1 MLQWHGNVFV
11 DRPSWIHS
19 SIWVLVFDDWLAF
32 GEDWVQEW
40 CLVCDSALALFRTA
54 EGSKRHCT
62 HVRKGHRE
70 KWKTA
75 ANCLS
80 SPLLV
85 FLTTI
90 CYPVWHAGGPMWTIG
105 SDLGQEQVNLVWVL
119 PSSQHNLFSCLFDLL
134 GWKRKRKKR
143 KYLQCL
149 TFDYILT

>member
-1 MLQWHGNVFV
+1 M
-11 DRPSWIHS
+11 
-19 SIWVLVFDDWLAF
+19 FDDWLAF

-134 GWKRKRKKR
+134 RWKRKRKKKEITLFR
-143 KYLQCL
+143 IFAVFNFWLYTYLKPRCEYTDNDTL
-149 TFDYILT
+149 KCDI